1 MRSMFRYS
9 LSWKNLIGMDILG
22 DQPVRRLTI
31 GAYLV
36 VGALLIAHGVNAFVA
51 AALALPPA
59 DAAAPQSAPTAIPVA
74 FVPQQWV
81 DQIQSSGLFLLP
93 AAPLGM
99 SGVPGT
105 ASQTPVRAS
114 LGVANKLRLLGV
126 VLGSERGVFAI
137 VEELDTKRQVLYR
150 LHDQIPDLGEVSAI
164 RRDGLVIRSGD
175 QEELLEL
182 STTDKPPTP
191 VVTAG
196 SPAST
201 TPGIPI
207 KKVIDRREVEAAMAD
222 LPKLLTQARAVP
234 FMVNG
239 APNGYR
245 MDYIAPA
252 SFYEKI
258 GIQYGDVLQRVNGV
272 DVRDPSTM
280 LSLFQQLKN
289 ERTVKVDMVRN
300 NQKATMTF
308 ELR

>member
-1 MRSMFRYS
+1 
-9 LSWKNLIGMDILG
+9 MDILG
-22 DQPVRRLTI
+22 DQPLRRLTI
-31 GAYLV
+31 GAYIAV
-36 VGALLIAHGVNAFVA
+36 SALLIAHGINAFVA
-51 AALALPPA
+51 AALVFPPA
-59 DAAAPQSAPTAIPVA
+59 KGAVSQPAHMAAPVA
-74 FVPQQWV
+74 LVPQQWA
-81 DQIQSSGLFLLP
+81 DQIQASGFFMLP

-99 SGVPGT
+99 TGVPG
-105 ASQTPVRAS
+105 AAAQAPVRAA

-137 VEELDTKRQVLYR
+137 VEELATKRQVLYR

-164 RRDGLVIRSGD
+164 RRDGMVVRNGD

-182 STTDKPPTP
+182 SPTEKPAVAMATGIPP
-191 VVTAG
+191 VPQA
-196 SPAST
+196 
-201 TPGIPI
+201 PGAPI

-234 FMVNG
+234 YMVNG
-239 APNGYR
+239 VPNGYR

-300 NQKATMTF
+300 NQKTTMTF

>member
-1 MRSMFRYS
+1 
-9 LSWKNLIGMDILG
+9 MDILG

-31 GAYLV
+31 GAYLA
-36 VGALLIAHGVNAFVA
+36 VGALLIAHGVNAYVA
-51 AALALPPA
+51 AALAIPPA
-59 DAAAPQSAPTAIPVA
+59 KGAAPQSAQTAVPVT

-81 DQIQSSGLFLLP
+81 DQIQSSGFFLLP
-93 AAPLGM
+93 AASLGVT
-99 SGVPGT
+99 GVPGT
-105 ASQTPVRAS
+105 SLHASAGAA

-126 VLGSERGVFAI
+126 VLGSERGGFAI
-137 VEELDTKRQVLYR
+137 VEELASKRQVLYH

-164 RRDGLVIRSGD
+164 RRDGMVIRSGN

-182 STTDKPPTP
+182 STTDKPAAS

-196 SPAST
+196 PPAAGA
-201 TPGIPI
+201 PGVPI

-234 FMVNG
+234 FILNG
-239 APNGYR
+239 APSGYR

-280 LSLFQQLKN
+280 LSLLQQLKN

-300 NQKATMTF
+300 NQKTTMTF

>member
-1 MRSMFRYS
+1 
-9 LSWKNLIGMDILG
+9 MDILG

-31 GAYLV
+31 GTYIA
-36 VGALLIAHGVNAFVA
+36 VGALLVAHGVNAFVA
-51 AALALPPA
+51 AALALPPPTG
-59 DAAAPQSAPTAIPVA
+59 AASQSTQAATSVA
-74 FVPQQWV
+74 LVPQQWV

-93 AAPLGM
+93 AAPRGI
-99 SGVPGT
+99 SGAPGT
-105 ASQTPVRAS
+105 ISQTPVRAA

-137 VEELDTKRQVLYR
+137 VEELATKRQVLYR

-164 RRDGLVIRSGD
+164 RRDGLLIRSGD

-182 STTDKPPTP
+182 SPVDKPPTP
-191 VVTAG
+191 MTTAG
-196 SPAST
+196 APALAA
-201 TPGIPI
+201 PGVPLT
-207 KKVIDRREVEAAMAD
+207 KVVDRREVEAAMAD

-234 FMVNG
+234 VMVNG

-258 GIQYGDVLQRVNGV
+258 GIQSGDVLQRVNGV

-300 NQKATMTF
+300 NQKTTMTF

>member
-137 VEELDTKRQVLYR
+137 VEELATKRQVLYR

-201 TPGIPI
+201 TPGVPI

>member
-1 MRSMFRYS
+1 
-9 LSWKNLIGMDILG
+9 MDFLG
-22 DQPVRRLTI
+22 DQPVRRLAI
-31 GAYLV
+31 VAYLGM
-36 VGALLIAHGVNAFVA
+36 GAFLVAHTINAFVA
-51 AALALPPA
+51 SAVALPPVK
-59 DAAAPQSAPTAIPVA
+59 AATPRPVSMSAPATVLS
-74 FVPQQWV
+74 QQWA
-81 DQIQSSGLFLLP
+81 DQIQASGLFTLP
-93 AAPLGM
+93 AAPPGM
-99 SGVPGT
+99 TGAPGGV
-105 ASQTPVRAS
+105 SQAPTRAV
-114 LGVANKLRLLGV
+114 LGVATKLRLLGV

-137 VEELDTKRQVLYR
+137 VEELATKRQVLYR

-164 RRDGLVIRSGD
+164 RRDGMLVRSGD

-182 STTDKPPTP
+182 SPTEKPA
-191 VVTAG
+191 VVAATG
-196 SPAST
+196 GPPALQAS
-201 TPGIPI
+201 GAPI

-222 LPKLLTQARAVP
+222 LPKLLSQARVVP
-234 FMVNG
+234 YLVNG

-258 GIQYGDVLQRVNGV
+258 GMQYGDVLQRVNGV

-300 NQKATMTF
+300 NQKTTMTF

>member
-1 MRSMFRYS
+1 
-9 LSWKNLIGMDILG
+9 MDFLG
-22 DQPVRRLTI
+22 EQPVRRLAI
-31 GAYLV
+31 VAYLGL
-36 VGALLIAHGVNAFVA
+36 GAFLVAHAINAFVA
-51 AALALPPA
+51 SVLVLPPVKTGT
-59 DAAAPQSAPTAIPVA
+59 PQGASTGMPVTG
-74 FVPQQWV
+74 VSVQWA
-81 DQIQSSGLFLLP
+81 DQILASGLFMLP

-99 SGVPGT
+99 TGVPGT
-105 ASQTPVRAS
+105 SSQAPMRAV
-114 LGVANKLRLLGV
+114 LGVATKLRLLGV

-137 VEELDTKRQVLYR
+137 VEELATKRQVLYR

-164 RRDGLVIRSGD
+164 RRDGMVVRSGD

-182 STTDKPPTP
+182 SPTEKPAVP
-191 VVTAG
+191 VATGG
-196 SPAST
+196 SPVPQM
-201 TPGIPI
+201 PGAPI

-222 LPKLLTQARAVP
+222 LPKLLSQARVVP
-234 FMVNG
+234 YLVNG

-258 GIQYGDVLQRVNGV
+258 GMQYGDVLQRVNGV

-300 NQKATMTF
+300 NQKTTMTF

>member
-1 MRSMFRYS
+1 MRSMDGHS
-9 LSWKNLIGMDILG
+9 LIWKTQTGMDILG
-22 DQPVRRLTI
+22 DQPLRRLTI
-31 GAYLV
+31 GAYLA

-59 DAAAPQSAPTAIPVA
+59 KGAAPQPAHTAVPVT

-99 SGVPGT
+99 IGVPGT
-105 ASQTPVRAS
+105 ASQAPVRAA

-137 VEELDTKRQVLYR
+137 VEELATKRQVLYR

-182 STTDKPPTP
+182 STADKPPAP

-196 SPAST
+196 APVTAA
-201 TPGIPI
+201 PGIPI

-222 LPKLLTQARAVP
+222 LPKLLSQARAVP

-300 NQKATMTF
+300 NQKTTMTF

>member
-1 MRSMFRYS
+1 
-9 LSWKNLIGMDILG
+9 MDLLG
-22 DQPVRRLTI
+22 DQPARRLMFA
-31 GAYLV
+31 AYLG
-36 VGALLIAHGVNAFVA
+36 VGAFLVAHTINAFVA
-51 AALALPPA
+51 AALAIPPA
-59 DAAAPQSAPTAIPVA
+59 KGSVSQTASMASPVN
-74 FVPQQWV
+74 FVPQQWA
-81 DQIQSSGLFLLP
+81 DQIQTSGLFMLP
-93 AAPLGM
+93 AAPVGM
-99 SGVPGT
+99 TGGPGL
-105 ASQTPVRAS
+105 ALQVPVRAP

-126 VLGSERGVFAI
+126 VMGSERGVFAI
-137 VEELDTKRQVLYR
+137 VEELATKRQVLYR

-164 RRDGLVIRSGD
+164 RRDGMVVRSGD

-182 STTDKPPTP
+182 MTTDKP
-191 VVTAG
+191 VVAVT
-196 SPAST
+196 PASAPVLSA
-201 TPGIPI
+201 PGAPI

-234 FMVNG
+234 YMVNG

-258 GIQYGDVLQRVNGV
+258 GIRSGDVLQRVNGV

-300 NQKATMTF
+300 NQKTTMTF

>member
-1 MRSMFRYS
+1 ME
-9 LSWKNLIGMDILG
+9 ILG
-22 DQPVRRLTI
+22 DQPVRRLII
-31 GAYLV
+31 GAYIAV
-36 VGALLIAHGVNAFVA
+36 SALLIAHSINAFVA

-59 DAAAPQSAPTAIPVA
+59 KGPTALAASEAAPVA
-74 FVPQQWV
+74 FVPQQWA

-93 AAPLGM
+93 AAPVGIT
-99 SGVPGT
+99 GAPGT
-105 ASQTPVRAS
+105 GSQAPVRAA
-114 LGVANKLRLLGV
+114 LGAANKLRLLGV
-126 VLGSERGVFAI
+126 VLGSDRGVFAI
-137 VEELDTKRQVLYR
+137 VEELATKRQVLYR

-182 STTDKPPTP
+182 STIDKPATP
-191 VVTAG
+191 VMTAG
-196 SPAST
+196 SPASPA
-201 TPGIPI
+201 PGVPL

-239 APNGYR
+239 TPSGYR

-258 GIQYGDVLQRVNGV
+258 GIQQGDVLQRVNGV

-300 NQKATMTF
+300 NQKTTMTF
-308 ELR
+308 DLR

>member
-1 MRSMFRYS
+1 
-9 LSWKNLIGMDILG
+9 MDILG

-31 GAYLV
+31 VAYLA

-59 DAAAPQSAPTAIPVA
+59 KGPAPQSAQAAVPVA

-81 DQIQSSGLFLLP
+81 DQIQSSGFFLLP

-99 SGVPGT
+99 TGVPGT
-105 ASQTPVRAS
+105 ASQAPVRAV

-137 VEELDTKRQVLYR
+137 VEELATKRQVLYR

-182 STTDKPPTP
+182 STADKPPAP

-196 SPAST
+196 VPIPAA
-201 TPGIPI
+201 PGVPI

-300 NQKATMTF
+300 NQKTTMTF

>member
-1 MRSMFRYS
+1 
-9 LSWKNLIGMDILG
+9 MDLLG

-31 GAYLV
+31 VAYLAAGTFLV
-36 VGALLIAHGVNAFVA
+36 AHAINAFVA
-51 AALALPPA
+51 AGLALSPVKA
-59 DAAAPQSAPTAIPVA
+59 SVPQTAFMATPVT
-74 FVPQQWV
+74 FVPQQWA
-81 DQIQSSGLFLLP
+81 DQIQASGLFMLP

-99 SGVPGT
+99 TGVPGT
-105 ASQTPVRAS
+105 ASQIPTRAE
-114 LGVANKLRLLGV
+114 LGVATKLRLLGV
-126 VLGSERGVFAI
+126 VLGSDRGVFAI
-137 VEELDTKRQVLYR
+137 VEELATKRQMLYR

-164 RRDGLVIRSGD
+164 RRDGIVVRNGD

-182 STTDKPPTP
+182 STANKPN
-191 VVTAG
+191 VATAG
-196 SPAST
+196 AGAPST
-201 TPGIPI
+201 QIAGAPI
-207 KKVIDRREVEAAMAD
+207 RKVVDRREVEAAMAD

-234 FMVNG
+234 YMVNG

-258 GIQYGDVLQRVNGV
+258 GIQHGDVLQRVNGV

-289 ERTVKVDMVRN
+289 ERTVKIDMVRN
-300 NQKATMTF
+300 NQKTTMTF

>member
-1 MRSMFRYS
+1 MFA
-9 LSWKNLIGMDILG
+9 
-22 DQPVRRLTI
+22 
-31 GAYLV
+31 AYLG
-36 VGALLIAHGVNAFVA
+36 VGAFFVAHTINAFVA

-59 DAAAPQSAPTAIPVA
+59 KGSVSQTASMASPVT
-74 FVPQQWV
+74 FVPQQWA
-81 DQIQSSGLFLLP
+81 DQIQTSGLFLLP
-93 AAPLGM
+93 AAPIGKT
-99 SGVPGT
+99 GVPGT
-105 ASQTPVRAS
+105 ASQTPLRAA

-126 VLGSERGVFAI
+126 VLGSDRGVFAI
-137 VEELDTKRQVLYR
+137 VEEVATKRQVLYR

-164 RRDGLVIRSGD
+164 RRDGMVVRSGD

-182 STTDKPPTP
+182 MTTDKPI
-191 VVTAG
+191 TAAA
-196 SPAST
+196 PASAPISPVAG
-201 TPGIPI
+201 TPLR
-207 KKVIDRREVEAAMAD
+207 KVIDRREVEAAMAD

-245 MDYIAPA
+245 MDYIAPS

-258 GIQYGDVLQRVNGV
+258 GIQSGDVLQRVNGV

-300 NQKATMTF
+300 NQKTTMTF

>member
-1 MRSMFRYS
+1 MRSMFRYA

-137 VEELDTKRQVLYR
+137 VEELATKRQVLYR

-201 TPGIPI
+201 TPGVPI

-289 ERTVKVDMVRN
+289 ERTVKVDIVRN

>member
-1 MRSMFRYS
+1 MDSFGWTLRR
-9 LSWKNLIGMDILG
+9 GMDILG
-22 DQPVRRLTI
+22 DQPLRRLTI
-31 GAYLV
+31 GAYIAA
-36 VGALLIAHGVNAFVA
+36 GALLIAHGVNAFVA

-59 DAAAPQSAPTAIPVA
+59 KGAATQSAQTAVPVA
-74 FVPQQWV
+74 YVPQQWV

-99 SGVPGT
+99 AGVPGT
-105 ASQTPVRAS
+105 ISQVPIRAA
-114 LGVANKLRLLGV
+114 LGVVNKLRLLGV

-137 VEELDTKRQVLYR
+137 VEELATKRQVLYR

-164 RRDGLVIRSGD
+164 RRDGMVVRSGD

-182 STTDKPPTP
+182 STVDKPVAPMVSAGAP
-191 VVTAG
+191 VPMA
-196 SPAST
+196 
-201 TPGIPI
+201 PGVPI

-245 MDYIAPA
+245 MDYIGPG

-300 NQKATMTF
+300 NQKTTMTF

>member
-1 MRSMFRYS
+1 
-9 LSWKNLIGMDILG
+9 MDILG

-31 GAYLV
+31 GAYIAAA
-36 VGALLIAHGVNAFVA
+36 ALLMAHGINAFIA

-59 DAAAPQSAPTAIPVA
+59 KGAAPQSAQAAVPVA

-81 DQIQSSGLFLLP
+81 DQIQSSGLFQLP
-93 AAPLGM
+93 AAPFG
-99 SGVPGT
+99 STGVPGT
-105 ASQTPVRAS
+105 VSQTPVRAS

-137 VEELDTKRQVLYR
+137 VEELATKRQVLYR

-175 QEELLEL
+175 LEELLEL
-182 STTDKPPTP
+182 STTDKPPAP
-191 VVTAG
+191 MLTAG
-196 SPAST
+196 APVLSA
-201 TPGIPI
+201 PGVPL

-239 APNGYR
+239 TPNGYR

-280 LSLFQQLKN
+280 LSLLQQLKN

-300 NQKATMTF
+300 NQKTTMSF

>member
-1 MRSMFRYS
+1 
-9 LSWKNLIGMDILG
+9 MDILG

-31 GAYLV
+31 VAYLA

-59 DAAAPQSAPTAIPVA
+59 KGPAPQSAQAAVPVA

-81 DQIQSSGLFLLP
+81 DQIQSSGFFLLP

-99 SGVPGT
+99 TGVPGT
-105 ASQTPVRAS
+105 ASQAPVRAA

-137 VEELDTKRQVLYR
+137 VEELATKRQVLYR

-182 STTDKPPTP
+182 STTDKPPAS

-196 SPAST
+196 VPGPAA
-201 TPGIPI
+201 PGVPI

-300 NQKATMTF
+300 NQKTTMTF

>member
-1 MRSMFRYS
+1 
-9 LSWKNLIGMDILG
+9 MDILG

-31 GAYLV
+31 GAYLA

-59 DAAAPQSAPTAIPVA
+59 EGPAPQSAQAAVPVA

-81 DQIQSSGLFLLP
+81 DQIQSSGFFLLP

-99 SGVPGT
+99 TGVPGT
-105 ASQTPVRAS
+105 VSQVPVRAA

-137 VEELDTKRQVLYR
+137 VEELATKRQVLYR

-164 RRDGLVIRSGD
+164 RREGLVIRSGD

-182 STTDKPPTP
+182 STTDKPPAP

-196 SPAST
+196 VPVQAA
-201 TPGIPI
+201 PGVPI

-300 NQKATMTF
+300 NQKTTMTF

>member
-1 MRSMFRYS
+1 
-9 LSWKNLIGMDILG
+9 MDILG
-22 DQPVRRLTI
+22 DQPIRRLTI
-31 GAYLV
+31 GGYLAA
-36 VGALLIAHGVNAFVA
+36 GALLMAHGINAFVA
-51 AALALPPA
+51 AALVLPPA
-59 DAAAPQSAPTAIPVA
+59 KGAAPQVAQVGTPVA
-74 FVPQQWV
+74 FVPQQWA
-81 DQIQSSGLFLLP
+81 DQIQASGLFMMP
-93 AAPLGM
+93 AAPPGM
-99 SGVPGT
+99 TGAPGIS
-105 ASQTPVRAS
+105 SQAPVRAA

-126 VLGSERGVFAI
+126 VLGSERGVFVI
-137 VEELDTKRQVLYR
+137 VEELATKRQVLYR

-164 RRDGLVIRSGD
+164 RRDGMVVRSGD

-182 STTDKPPTP
+182 SPTEKPAVAMAAGGPP
-191 VVTAG
+191 VPQA
-196 SPAST
+196 
-201 TPGIPI
+201 PGLPI

-222 LPKLLTQARAVP
+222 LPKLLSQARAVP
-234 FMVNG
+234 YLVNG

-289 ERTVKVDMVRN
+289 ERTVKVDLVRN

>member
-1 MRSMFRYS
+1 
-9 LSWKNLIGMDILG
+9 MDLLG
-22 DQPVRRLTI
+22 DQPARRLMFA
-31 GAYLV
+31 AYLG
-36 VGALLIAHGVNAFVA
+36 VGAFLVAHTINAFVA
-51 AALALPPA
+51 SALAIPPA
-59 DAAAPQSAPTAIPVA
+59 KGSVSQTASMASPVT
-74 FVPQQWV
+74 FVPQQWA
-81 DQIQSSGLFLLP
+81 DQIQTSGLFMLP
-93 AAPLGM
+93 AAPIGM
-99 SGVPGT
+99 TGGPGM
-105 ASQTPVRAS
+105 AMQVPVRAS

-137 VEELDTKRQVLYR
+137 VEELATKRQVLYR

-164 RRDGLVIRSGD
+164 RRDSMVVRSGD

-182 STTDKPPTP
+182 MPTDKPVATVTP
-191 VVTAG
+191 AG
-196 SPAST
+196 VPVSPA
-201 TPGIPI
+201 PGAPI

-234 FMVNG
+234 YMVNG

-258 GIQYGDVLQRVNGV
+258 GIQSGDVLQRVNGV

-300 NQKATMTF
+300 NQKTTMTF

>member
-1 MRSMFRYS
+1 MF
-9 LSWKNLIGMDILG
+9 
-22 DQPVRRLTI
+22 V
-31 GAYLV
+31 AYLG
-36 VGALLIAHGVNAFVA
+36 VGAFFVAHTINAFVA

-59 DAAAPQSAPTAIPVA
+59 KGSVSQTASMASPVT
-74 FVPQQWV
+74 FVPQQWA
-81 DQIQSSGLFLLP
+81 DQIQTSGLFLLP
-93 AAPLGM
+93 AAPIGKT
-99 SGVPGT
+99 GVPGT
-105 ASQTPVRAS
+105 ASQTPLRAA

-137 VEELDTKRQVLYR
+137 VEELATKRQVLYR

-164 RRDGLVIRSGD
+164 RRDGMVVRSGD

-182 STTDKPPTP
+182 MTTDKPI
-191 VVTAG
+191 TAAA
-196 SPAST
+196 PASAPISPVAG
-201 TPGIPI
+201 TPLR
-207 KKVIDRREVEAAMAD
+207 KVIDRREVEAAMAD

-245 MDYIAPA
+245 MDYIAPS

-258 GIQYGDVLQRVNGV
+258 GIQSGDVLQRVNGV

-300 NQKATMTF
+300 NQKTTMTF

>member
-1 MRSMFRYS
+1 MDL
-9 LSWKNLIGMDILG
+9 LS
-22 DQPVRRLTI
+22 DQPVRRLI
-31 GAYLV
+31 IAAYL
-36 VGALLIAHGVNAFVA
+36 GACTFLVAHAFNAFVA
-51 AALALPPA
+51 SAIALPPA
-59 DAAAPQSAPTAIPVA
+59 KVSALQSTAVVNPA
-74 FVPQQWV
+74 TFVPQQWA
-81 DQIQSSGLFLLP
+81 DQIQASGFFLLP

-99 SGVPGT
+99 VGVPGT
-105 ASQTPVRAS
+105 SSQTPTRAA
-114 LGVANKLRLLGV
+114 LGVASKLRLLGV

-137 VEELDTKRQVLYR
+137 VEELSTKRQILYH

-164 RRDGLVIRSGD
+164 RRDGIVVRNGD
-175 QEELLEL
+175 QEELLEIT
-182 STTDKPPTP
+182 TTDKPAAPIA
-191 VVTAG
+191 VAG
-196 SPAST
+196 NSAPQV
-201 TPGIPI
+201 PGVPM
-207 KKVIDRREVEAAMAD
+207 KKIIDRREVEAAMAD

-234 FMVNG
+234 YMVNG

-300 NQKATMTF
+300 NQKTTMTF

>member
-1 MRSMFRYS
+1 
-9 LSWKNLIGMDILG
+9 MDLLG
-22 DQPVRRLTI
+22 DQPVRRLMFA
-31 GAYLV
+31 AYLG
-36 VGALLIAHGVNAFVA
+36 VGAFFVAHTINAFVA

-59 DAAAPQSAPTAIPVA
+59 KGSVSQTASMASPVT
-74 FVPQQWV
+74 FVPQQWA
-81 DQIQSSGLFLLP
+81 DQIQTSGLFLLP
-93 AAPLGM
+93 AAPIGKT
-99 SGVPGT
+99 GVPGT
-105 ASQTPVRAS
+105 ASQTPLRAA

-137 VEELDTKRQVLYR
+137 VEELATKRQVLYR

-164 RRDGLVIRSGD
+164 RRDGMVVRSGD

-182 STTDKPPTP
+182 MTTDKPI
-191 VVTAG
+191 TAAA
-196 SPAST
+196 PASAPISPVAG
-201 TPGIPI
+201 TPLR
-207 KKVIDRREVEAAMAD
+207 KVIDRREVEAAMAD

-245 MDYIAPA
+245 MDYIAPS

-258 GIQYGDVLQRVNGV
+258 GIQSGDVLQRVNGV

-300 NQKATMTF
+300 NQKTTMTF

>member
-1 MRSMFRYS
+1 MRSIFRYA

-137 VEELDTKRQVLYR
+137 VEELATKRQVLYR

-201 TPGIPI
+201 TPGVPI